1 MQALE
6 AGQLHQ
12 YLKAHNS
19 EHRTRLH
26 IWKRTQDEAK
36 SDRPNLLRFMI
47 PDVMIIYISIGYQSH
62 SGTILIEN
70 MSALAPRERVSPHFF
85 GNEERK
91 TDSSGSQKA
100 PYLHSEYTVFRVLSQ
115 QLARVLHAQPQIGLQ
130 GVMVGQVSSFIEKRV
145 EA

>member
-1 MQALE
+1 
-6 AGQLHQ
+6 
-12 YLKAHNS
+12 
-19 EHRTRLH
+19 
-26 IWKRTQDEAK
+26 
-36 SDRPNLLRFMI
+36 MI

-70 MSALAPRERVSPHFF
+70 MSAFAPRERVSPHFF